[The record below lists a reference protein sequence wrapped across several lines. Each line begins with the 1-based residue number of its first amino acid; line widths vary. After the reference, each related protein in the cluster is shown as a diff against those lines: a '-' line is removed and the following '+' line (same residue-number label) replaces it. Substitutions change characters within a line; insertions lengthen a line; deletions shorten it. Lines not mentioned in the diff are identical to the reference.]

1 MHRKGKRRSGQISEV
16 VAHRL
21 ELLVAHLVLA
31 ALAALPCVP
40 DDGACILVVHV
51 AAAHADRKRWQL
63 FDKVDALQETFLT
76 SREDSSTVWRARTLA
91 AVEMKGTLKQTGN
104 GTSRRTR

>member
-1 MHRKGKRRSGQISEV
+1 MHRKGKGRSGQLSEV

-40 DDGACILVVHV
+40 DDGAGILVVHV

-63 FDKVDALQETFLT
+63 FDKVDALQEEHRPF
-76 SREDSSTVWRARTLA
+76 SRLEKTAQRYGGLA
-91 AVEMKGTLKQTGN
+91 HWLLWK
-104 GTSRRTR
+104 